1 MSSLRARAEQL
12 DSSVAASSPVRPRKR
27 RAEAE
32 EEGKAE
38 QPLSEPEDAEPVG
51 KGRARNYCFTVNK
64 EPLRFYNH
72 WETCDLGSLIQYIV
86 FQKEVAPETGH
97 LHVQGYV
104 QLTKALTFKQVQKL
118 LRSRCHLEPAKG
130 TPAQNKAYCTKVE
143 SRLDGT
149 DPVERGH
156 VKEQGRRTDLEAIAE
171 RVVADGSVHLSLI
184 QEKPAVYVRHFR
196 GLQALENALNSP
208 RPRGAP
214 RVVFMHGPP
223 GCGKSRLAHLMWPHA
238 FSATDCK
245 EGWMD
250 GYKHESVIIFDDF
263 VGASPNWSML
273 RLLDYNPLQLP
284 VKGGFVPIAART
296 FIFTSNLHPSNCYP
310 GNEAWMR
317 RINQFGEIWDEE
329 VVKRK
334 LASLLDAE
342 CARIVHEMEPPKLT
356 RSLGMSER
364 ELIDL
369 TKEVACAHGNQ
380 EDSCAAC
387 GEK

>member
-1 MSSLRARAEQL
+1 MSTLCAGPEQL
-12 DSSVAASSPVRPRKR
+12 AASLAASSPVRPRKR

-32 EEGKAE
+32 AEGKAE
-38 QPLSEPEDAEPVG
+38 EPLSEPEDAEPVG

-156 VKEQGRRTDLEAIAE
+156 VKEQGRRTDLEAVAE
-171 RVVADGSVHLSLI
+171 RVVADGGVSLQMI
-184 QEKPAVYVRHFR
+184 QEKPGIYVRHFR
-196 GLQALENALNSP
+196 GLQALERAINPP

-223 GCGKSRLAHLMWPHA
+223 GCGKSRLAHLMWPDAYNA
-238 FSATDCK
+238 FDCK

-250 GYKHESVIIFDDF
+250 GYKNEVAIIFDDF

-273 RLLDYNPLQLP
+273 RLLDFNPLQLP
-284 VKGGFVPIAART
+284 VKGSFAPIAART

-310 GNEAWMR
+310 GSDAWMR
-317 RINQFGEIWDEE
+317 RINEFGEIWDEGI
-329 VVKRK
+329 VKRK
-334 LASLLDAE
+334 LNALLDAQALSIAKE
-342 CARIVHEMEPPKLT
+342 IAPPKLT

-364 ELIDL
+364 EIIDL
-369 TKEVACAHGNQ
+369 TKESVCAHGNQ
-380 EDSCAAC
+380 EDSCSAC